1 MIFGVGHHML
11 VFEDGMVSDGAIS
24 VQNMR
29 HAEQSAWKGLTYN
42 LWQCLACFPFFNN
55 PRQRDLDV

>member
-24 VQNMR
+24 VQNMC
-29 HAEQSAWKGLTYN
+29 HAEQSAWKALTYIN
-42 LWQCLACFPFFNN
+42 SVAVSGMFSIF
-55 PRQRDLDV
+55 